1 MPDGRGYL
9 TPDYDGNASL
19 ECLRLTLPSYLWRFV
34 HGALGELTESSN
46 WVQFGDLTP
55 DDMVSLF
62 TDALDNMRDCRM
74 IGQVIA
80 MLTDTLPYGCLW
92 LNGET
97 HSSDDYPTLYEYLP
111 ESMKDKGSF
120 TLPVVSGKYLRGIN
134 QGNGIGDMGGQSQ
147 VTLGIQ
153 NIPEHTHTY
162 TPPTL
167 NIDIEGAGAPDL
179 LAGGIGLPNQTGS
192 TGGGEPFDI
201 LPPFMSVRWAIV
213 AK

>member
-1 MPDGRGYL
+1 MPDGIGYL

-74 IGQVIA
+74 IGQVI
-80 MLTDTLPYGCLW
+80 MLATSQLPEGVLLCDGAEY
-92 LNGET
+92 
-97 HSSDDYPTLYEYLP
+97 SKDDYPELYEVLYPTLLGRDTFNTP
-111 ESMKDKGSF
+111 DLRDRFVLCEGVTPFGETGGESEHELDLSE
-120 TLPVVSGKYLRGIN
+120 
-134 QGNGIGDMGGQSQ
+134 
-147 VTLGIQ
+147 
-153 NIPEHTHTY
+153 IPSHTHTY
-162 TPPTL
+162 TPPTM

-179 LAGGIGLPNQTGS
+179 LAGGIGLPTQTDS
-192 TGGGEPFDI
+192 TGGSQPHNNM
-201 LPPFMSVRWAIV
+201 PPYYALIFGIV